1 MTDTPAETLVTILNA
16 SVTEILD
23 RIPRMGRVMVS
34 ASADSVTHELIAPVD
49 QVLHHEQGSTTF
61 QRASKDVS
69 QVMSGAVHR
78 VVVDRSSVMR
88 DKHYPRLS
96 FEAADGRPLFAVV
109 GFEGLEPF
117 DAALEGI
124 VEARAAKAEAPAA
137 PVAEAPA
144 LPDPRRIADAL
155 TLAAT
160 SDADFTVGYE
170 TKGGLLQFW
179 TGKIAELKPAMG
191 FINIIQPAFHLHV
204 KDGAI
209 GWWQPLPLKVSAE
222 DMGRPPSGRM
232 RLAAFRPDGAMTA
245 LTLYGPADLFE
256 PALFEPALA

>member
-1 MTDTPAETLVTILNA
+1 MTEKTPETTVAILNA
-16 SVTEILD
+16 SVIEILD
-23 RIPRMGRVMVS
+23 RVPRMGRVMVS
-34 ASADSVTHELIAPVD
+34 ASADSLTHELIAPVD
-49 QVLHHEQGSTTF
+49 EVVHHERGSTTL
-61 QRASKDVS
+61 QRASTDVS

-124 VEARAAKAEAPAA
+124 VEARAAKVEAPAA
-137 PVAEAPA
+137 PAAEAPT

-155 TLAAT
+155 ALAAT
-160 SDADFTVGYE
+160 SDADFTLGYE
-170 TKGGLLQFW
+170 AKGGLLQFW
-179 TGKIAELKPAMG
+179 TGKISELNPAMG

-209 GWWQPLPLKVSAE
+209 GWWQTYPFRQPGNA
-222 DMGRPPSGRM
+222 DGTPSGRM
-232 RLAAFRPDGAMTA
+232 RLAAFRPDGAMTP
-245 LTLYGPADLFE
+245 LTLYGPVDLFE
-256 PALFEPALA
+256 PALVEPELA